1 MKKLSYAII
10 AFISSLY
17 VQISHAATRD
27 VPDSAS
33 LENQM
38 INIGWVTGP
47 SKVDVSWEG
56 TEIVSS
62 FFTGLQ
68 DTILSFMFVIS
79 IGVFL
84 FIGFRLVVARGNP
97 EEFKKAW
104 MQFLYAVI
112 GIAIVSLAY
121 AAVTLVQGLNI

>member
-1 MKKLSYAII
+1 
-10 AFISSLY
+10 
-17 VQISHAATRD
+17 
-27 VPDSAS
+27 
-33 LENQM
+33 
-38 INIGWVTGP
+38 
-47 SKVDVSWEG
+47 
-56 TEIVSS
+56 
-62 FFTGLQ
+62 
-68 DTILSFMFVIS
+68 MFVIS

>member
-38 INIGWVTGP
+38 INIG
-47 SKVDVSWEG
+47 
-56 TEIVSS
+56 
-62 FFTGLQ
+62 
-68 DTILSFMFVIS
+68 
-79 IGVFL
+79 
-84 FIGFRLVVARGNP
+84 
-97 EEFKKAW
+97 
-104 MQFLYAVI
+104 
-112 GIAIVSLAY
+112 
-121 AAVTLVQGLNI
+121 